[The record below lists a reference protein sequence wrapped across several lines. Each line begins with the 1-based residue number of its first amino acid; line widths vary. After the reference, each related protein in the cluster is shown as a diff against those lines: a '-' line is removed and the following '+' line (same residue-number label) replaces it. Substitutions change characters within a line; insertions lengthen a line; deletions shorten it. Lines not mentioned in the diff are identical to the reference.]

1 MLWERFESAHLFAD
15 GKEITCKAFNCCG
28 SGSVEGELYYMP
40 GMDPVS
46 LAGAKDKIVLLDQ
59 GVGFFSYHDL
69 MKAGA
74 KGLIFQYGNVHYPN
88 TDIDQRDLREAVVG
102 EERKVLCAMIHSSQ
116 AVELVKNKVKNIRL
130 EFPRKSTT
138 ESPTM

>member
-1 MLWERFESAHLFAD
+1 
-15 GKEITCKAFNCCG
+15 
-28 SGSVEGELYYMP
+28 MP

-88 TDIDQRDLREAVVG
+88 TDIDQRDLREAAVG
-102 EERKVLCAMIHSSQ
+102 EERKVLCAMIHSGQ
-116 AVELVKNKVKNIRL
+116 AMEKYPPGN
-130 EFPRKSTT
+130 FPA
-138 ESPTM
+138 